1 MALVYLDDVIV
12 LRRNFDEHLKRLQL
26 AFKRLAENGV
36 KIKGSKCSFFPKACQ
51 LLDAHC
57 IREWRRVHPR
67 ESKSGRKNERTIIP
81 EGCQGLSRPCLLLS
95 EICSGF
101 WKNSRTSL
109 QFTE

>member
-1 MALVYLDDVIV
+1 MALDDVIV
-12 LRRNFDEHLKRLQL
+12 LGRNFDEHLKL

-36 KIKGSKCSFFPKACQ
+36 NIKGSKCNFFPKTCK

-57 IREWRRVHPR
+57 IRERRRVQPR

-81 EGCQGLSRPCLLLS
+81 EGCQGLSRPCGLLS

-101 WKNSRTSL
+101 RKNSRTCL